1 MLGSRPVQPPAP
13 AASGPARAPG
23 LHDLGLPG
31 RHGPRR
37 ALTVRHGP
45 GLLLGLLLAAAPACG
60 GDEPAGPT
68 PAPADGPAGA
78 SGLPTG
84 EADAARAVRAA
95 AARAR
100 VDALL
105 AEPNPTT
112 LLAVL
117 AQGHAEARL
126 FRGPH
131 RLHYTA
137 KFDLVPEGKPKAVV
151 GEPIEQ
157 ERHIADELTLVW
169 ASAPGEPMR
178 MHLARSVGNG
188 EDQEWKI
195 LDERAYTRLP
205 HRGWQV
211 RPLDSELHNRQL
223 DEAQHCVHDLVELAA
238 PALALDVQE
247 SGEDVT
253 VTLRK
258 ADAVDPARVASG
270 YGREWRQ
277 RTEITAV
284 TGTITLEHATGLWK
298 SAELSVAHVLRDV
311 KDRPQR
317 GETQL
322 TAEVRALGPDDA
334 VAAPQAAVP
343 VPERVR
349 YEVERQELLGG
360 LAGS

>member
-1 MLGSRPVQPPAP
+1 MGA
-13 AASGPARAPG
+13 
-23 LHDLGLPG
+23 
-31 RHGPRR
+31 
-37 ALTVRHGP
+37 
-45 GLLLGLLLAAAPACG
+45 LLLAAALVAC
-60 GDEPAGPT
+60 GDEPPAELS
-68 PAPADGPAGA
+68 PAPAAAAPAPTPGA
-78 SGLPTG
+78 EL
-84 EADAARAVRAA
+84 DAKRTVRAA

-105 AEPNPTT
+105 AEPGPTT

-117 AQGHAEARL
+117 GQGHAEARL
-126 FRGPH
+126 LRGPH

-137 KFDLVPEGKPKAVV
+137 KFDLVPEDKPKAVV

-157 ERHIADELTLVW
+157 ERHITDELTLVW
-169 ASAPGEPMR
+169 ASAPGEPMQ
-178 MHLARSVGNG
+178 MHLTQSVGGG

-195 LDERAYTRLP
+195 LDEKAYTRLP

-223 DEAQHCVHDLVELAA
+223 DEAQHCVHDIVELAA

-247 SGEDVT
+247 SGDDVT

-258 ADAVDPARVASG
+258 ADAVDPARVAAG
-270 YGREWRQ
+270 HGREWRQ
-277 RTEITAV
+277 RTEIAAIA
-284 TGTITLEHATGLWK
+284 GTVTLERATGLWK
-298 SAELSVAHVLRDV
+298 SATLTVGYVLRDV

-322 TAEVRALGPDDA
+322 TAEVRALGPEDA
-334 VAAPQAAVP
+334 VAAPSAVIP